1 MSDIKAVL
9 WDVDGTL
16 LDFLAAEREAIKTC
30 FSLFG
35 LGECT
40 DEMIAQYSAIN
51 VRWWQALERG
61 EYTKPEILVGRFAEF
76 FTARGIDTAVAPA
89 FNAEYQL
96 RLGDTIEFCPHALE
110 TVQALRGIAAQCAV
124 TNGTKIAQDKKLARS
139 GLDKLLNP
147 IFISEVVGAEKPSPA
162 FFAPVFAA
170 FPGIKPEEM
179 LIVGDSLTSDIRG
192 GVNAGIQTCWYNPR
206 GHAAPPELRI
216 DYTVSDI
223 AEVLQIVEKSA
234 R

>member
-1 MSDIKAVL
+1 MREIKAVL

-89 FNAEYQL
+89 FNA
-96 RLGDTIEFCPHALE
+96 
-110 TVQALRGIAAQCAV
+110 LRGRAAQCAV
-124 TNGTKIAQDKKLARS
+124 TNGTKVAQDKKLDRS
-139 GLDKLLNP
+139 GLDKLLDP
-147 IFISEVVGAEKPSPA
+147 IFISEVVGAEKPSRE

-192 GVNAGIQTCWYNPR
+192 GINAGVQTCWYNPR
-206 GHAAPPELRI
+206 GHAAPPELSI
-216 DYTVSDI
+216 DYTISDI

-234 R
+234 Q

>member
-1 MSDIKAVL
+1 MGEIRAVL

-16 LDFLAAEREAIKTC
+16 LDFLAAERAAIKTC

-61 EYTKPEILVGRFAEF
+61 EYTKPEILVGRFTEF
-76 FTARGIDTAVAPA
+76 FAARGIDPAVAPA
-89 FNAEYQL
+89 FNAEYQV
-96 RLGDTIEFCPHALE
+96 RLGDTIVFCPHALE
-110 TVQALRGIAAQCAV
+110 TVQSLRGRVAQCAV

-139 GLDKLLNP
+139 GLDRLLDR
-147 IFISEVVGAEKPSPA
+147 IFISEVVGAEKPSAA
-162 FFAPVFAA
+162 FFAPVFASLG
-170 FPGIKPEEM
+170 GIKPEEM

-192 GVNAGIQTCWYNPR
+192 GINAGIRTCWYNPG
-206 GHAAPPELRI
+206 GHAAPPELRT
-216 DYTVSDI
+216 DYTISDI

>member
-1 MSDIKAVL
+1 MSNIKAVL

-96 RLGDTIEFCPHALE
+96 RLGDTIKFCPARARNRAGPPRHS
-110 TVQALRGIAAQCAV
+110 CAV
-124 TNGTKIAQDKKLARS
+124 RRDERHEDRAGQKARA
-139 GLDKLLNP
+139 L
-147 IFISEVVGAEKPSPA
+147 GA
-162 FFAPVFAA
+162 
-170 FPGIKPEEM
+170 
-179 LIVGDSLTSDIRG
+179 
-192 GVNAGIQTCWYNPR
+192 
-206 GHAAPPELRI
+206 
-216 DYTVSDI
+216 
-223 AEVLQIVEKSA
+223 
-234 R
+234 

>member
-96 RLGDTIEFCPHALE
+96 RLGDTIKFCPHALE
-110 TVQALRGIAAQCAV
+110 TVQAIRGIAAQCAV
-124 TNGTKIAQDKKLARS
+124 TNGTKIAQDKKLERS
-139 GLDKLLNP
+139 GLDKLLDP

-170 FPGIKPEEM
+170 FPGI
-179 LIVGDSLTSDIRG
+179 
-192 GVNAGIQTCWYNPR
+192 
-206 GHAAPPELRI
+206 
-216 DYTVSDI
+216 
-223 AEVLQIVEKSA
+223 
-234 R
+234 

>member
-1 MSDIKAVL
+1 M
-9 WDVDGTL
+9 
-16 LDFLAAEREAIKTC
+16 
-30 FSLFG
+30 
-35 LGECT
+35 
-40 DEMIAQYSAIN
+40 
-51 VRWWQALERG
+51 
-61 EYTKPEILVGRFAEF
+61 
-76 FTARGIDTAVAPA
+76 
-89 FNAEYQL
+89 
-96 RLGDTIEFCPHALE
+96 
-110 TVQALRGIAAQCAV
+110 QALRGIAAQCAV
-124 TNGTKIAQDKKLARS
+124 TNGTKIAQDKKLERS
-139 GLDKLLNP
+139 GLDKLLDP

-192 GVNAGIQTCWYNPR
+192 GVNAGIQTCWYNPH

>member
-1 MSDIKAVL
+1 
-9 WDVDGTL
+9 
-16 LDFLAAEREAIKTC
+16 
-30 FSLFG
+30 
-35 LGECT
+35 
-40 DEMIAQYSAIN
+40 MIAQYSAIN
-51 VRWWQALERG
+51 VRCGRRSSAASIRSRRSR
-61 EYTKPEILVGRFAEF
+61 VGRFAEF

-96 RLGDTIEFCPHALE
+96 RLGDTIKFCPPALE
-110 TVQALRGIAAQCAV
+110 PVQALRGIAAQCAV
-124 TNGTKIAQDKKLARS
+124 TNGTKIAQDKKLERS
-139 GLDKLLNP
+139 GLDKLLDP

-192 GVNAGIQTCWYNPR
+192 GVNAGIQTCWYNPK

-216 DYTVSDI
+216 DYTIPDI

-234 R
+234 Q

>member
-1 MSDIKAVL
+1 MSNIKAVL

-51 VRWWQALERG
+51 VRWWQALE
-61 EYTKPEILVGRFAEF
+61 
-76 FTARGIDTAVAPA
+76 
-89 FNAEYQL
+89 
-96 RLGDTIEFCPHALE
+96 
-110 TVQALRGIAAQCAV
+110 
-124 TNGTKIAQDKKLARS
+124 QDKKLERS
-139 GLDKLLNP
+139 GLDKLLDP

-206 GHAAPPELRI
+206 GHAAPPELRL

>member
-1 MSDIKAVL
+1 MSNIKAVL

-96 RLGDTIEFCPHALE
+96 RLGDTIKFCPHALE

-124 TNGTKIAQDKKLARS
+124 TNGTKIAQDKKLERS
-139 GLDKLLNP
+139 GLDKLHLR
-147 IFISEVVGAEKPSPA
+147 G
-162 FFAPVFAA
+162 
-170 FPGIKPEEM
+170 
-179 LIVGDSLTSDIRG
+179 RG
-192 GVNAGIQTCWYNPR
+192 GGKAVAGVLCPGVR
-206 GHAAPPELRI
+206 GISRHKAGGDADRRRLAHE
-216 DYTVSDI
+216 
-223 AEVLQIVEKSA
+223 
-234 R
+234 

>member
-1 MSDIKAVL
+1 MSNIKAVL

-51 VRWWQALERG
+51 VRWWQAL
-61 EYTKPEILVGRFAEF
+61 
-76 FTARGIDTAVAPA
+76 
-89 FNAEYQL
+89 AEYQL
-96 RLGDTIEFCPHALE
+96 RLGDTIKFCPHALE

-124 TNGTKIAQDKKLARS
+124 TNGTKIAQDKKLERS
-139 GLDKLLNP
+139 GLDKLLDP

-192 GVNAGIQTCWYNPR
+192 GVNAGIQTCWYNPH

>member
-1 MSDIKAVL
+1 MSNIRSK
-9 WDVDGTL
+9 
-16 LDFLAAEREAIKTC
+16 
-30 FSLFG
+30 
-35 LGECT
+35 
-40 DEMIAQYSAIN
+40 N
-51 VRWWQALERG
+51 
-61 EYTKPEILVGRFAEF
+61 TKPEILVGRFAEF

-96 RLGDTIEFCPHALE
+96 RLGDTIKFCPHALE

-124 TNGTKIAQDKKLARS
+124 TNGTKIAQDKKLERS
-139 GLDKLLNP
+139 GLDKLLDP

-192 GVNAGIQTCWYNPR
+192 GVNAGIQTCWYNPG
-206 GHAAPPELRI
+206 GHAVPPELRI

>member
-1 MSDIKAVL
+1 MSNIKAVL

-16 LDFLAAEREAIKTC
+16 LDFLAAERAAIRTLFAE
-30 FSLFG
+30 FS

-61 EYTKPEILVGRFAEF
+61 EYTKPEILVGRFMEF
-76 FTARGIDTAVAPA
+76 FAARGIDTAAAPA

-110 TVQALRGIAAQCAV
+110 TVRALRGRVKQCAV
-124 TNGTKIAQDKKLARS
+124 TNGTKVAQDKKLARS
-139 GLDKLLNP
+139 GLETMLDA
-147 IFISEVVGAEKPSPA
+147 IFISEVVGAEKPSGE

-170 FPGIKPEEM
+170 FDGIKPEEM

-192 GVNAGIQTCWYNPR
+192 GVNAGIRTCWYDPDGR
-206 GHAAPPELRI
+206 AAPPELSI
-216 DYTVSDI
+216 DYIISDI

-234 R
+234 L

>member
-1 MSDIKAVL
+1 M
-9 WDVDGTL
+9 
-16 LDFLAAEREAIKTC
+16 
-30 FSLFG
+30 
-35 LGECT
+35 
-40 DEMIAQYSAIN
+40 
-51 VRWWQALERG
+51 
-61 EYTKPEILVGRFAEF
+61 
-76 FTARGIDTAVAPA
+76 
-89 FNAEYQL
+89 
-96 RLGDTIEFCPHALE
+96 
-110 TVQALRGIAAQCAV
+110 QALRGIAAQCAV
-124 TNGTKIAQDKKLARS
+124 TNGTKIAQDKKLERS
-139 GLDKLLNP
+139 GLDKLLDP
-147 IFISEVVGAEKPSPA
+147 IFISEVVG
-162 FFAPVFAA
+162 AA

>member
-1 MSDIKAVL
+1 MSNIKAVL

-96 RLGDTIEFCPHALE
+96 RLGDTIKFCPHALE
-110 TVQALRGIAAQCAV
+110 TVQALRGIAAQRRDERHEDCA
-124 TNGTKIAQDKKLARS
+124 GQKAQSAR
-139 GLDKLLNP
+139 GLISRSDP
-147 IFISEVVGAEKPSPA
+147 IFISEVVGAGKPSPA

-170 FPGIKPEEM
+170 FPGIKPEETP
-179 LIVGDSLTSDIRG
+179 IVGDSLTKRH
-192 GVNAGIQTCWYNPR
+192 PR
-206 GHAAPPELRI
+206 RRQRRNTDLL
-216 DYTVSDI
+216 V
-223 AEVLQIVEKSA
+223 
-234 R
+234 

>member
-1 MSDIKAVL
+1 MSNIKAVL

-96 RLGDTIEFCPHALE
+96 RLGDTIKFCPHALE
-110 TVQALRGIAAQCAV
+110 TVQALRGIAAQ
-124 TNGTKIAQDKKLARS
+124 
-139 GLDKLLNP
+139 LDP

-234 R
+234 Q

>member
-1 MSDIKAVL
+1 MSGAFCGV
-9 WDVDGTL
+9 
-16 LDFLAAEREAIKTC
+16 
-30 FSLFG
+30 
-35 LGECT
+35 
-40 DEMIAQYSAIN
+40 
-51 VRWWQALERG
+51 
-61 EYTKPEILVGRFAEF
+61 

-89 FNAEYQL
+89 FNAEYQI
-96 RLGDTIEFCPHALE
+96 RLGDTIKFCPHALE

-124 TNGTKIAQDKKLARS
+124 TNGTKIARRKSSSVSLMPAGPGLHLGGRARKNRRRRS
-139 GLDKLLNP
+139 
-147 IFISEVVGAEKPSPA
+147 
-162 FFAPVFAA
+162 FAPVFAA

-223 AEVLQIVEKSA
+223 AEVLQIVEESA
-234 R
+234 Q

>member
-1 MSDIKAVL
+1 MAEIKAVL

-16 LDFLAAEREAIKTC
+16 LDFLAAERAAIRTL
-30 FSLFG
+30 FSVYG

-61 EYTKPEILVGRFAEF
+61 EYTKPEILVERFTEF
-76 FTARGIDTAVAPA
+76 FTARGIDTALAPA

-96 RLGDTIEFCPHALE
+96 RLGDTIEFCPRALE
-110 TVQALRGIAAQCAV
+110 TVCALRGRVVQCAV
-124 TNGTKIAQDKKLARS
+124 TNGTKVAQDKKLARS
-139 GLDKLLNP
+139 GLEKLLDP
-147 IFISEVVGAEKPSPA
+147 IFISEVVGAEKPSKD

-170 FPGIKPEEM
+170 LDGVKPEEM

-192 GVNAGIQTCWYNPR
+192 GVNAGIQTCWYNPA

-216 DYTVSDI
+216 DYTIRDI
-223 AEVLQIVEKSA
+223 AEVLPIVENSA